1 MRMFRRPRD
10 KNDDPGTA
18 DFMWGVPRREGHSGT
33 DDPSA
38 HSGLMQHAFEFGRDD
53 RAICGAESPKRT
65 SRAYRD
71 PRPQLAVAGRDN
83 PKCRKC
89 ELLVA
94 SRVRADEA
102 VPVMDPDANNGR
114 PTDSVETDLESSTQ
128 EVVFVSD
135 AASVP
140 DAETAWDPEAAD
152 EQPEGAEPL
161 EDTASERAAE
171 SEEATDAE
179 QAASYE
185 PATEIEEEP
194 DISDQGDLDS
204 LSRARDPGFHPRGQ

>member
-71 PRPQLAVAGRDN
+71 ARPQLAVAGRDN

-94 SRVRADEA
+94 SKVRGDEA
-102 VPVMDPDANNGR
+102 VPVMDPDARNGR
-114 PTDSVETDLESSTQ
+114 PAETVETDLTMDTE
-128 EVVFVSD
+128 EVVFIGG
-135 AASVP
+135 AMPVP
-140 DAETAWDPEAAD
+140 NDEKVWDPRTSDEPAAAD
-152 EQPEGAEPL
+152 PRETRYDDQQDSGISPAESMQSIENEQSTDSEQATE
-161 EDTASERAAE
+161 SER
-171 SEEATDAE
+171 T
-179 QAASYE
+179 
-185 PATEIEEEP
+185 
-194 DISDQGDLDS
+194 
-204 LSRARDPGFHPRGQ
+204 